1 MTSHFKDFIPKTNH
15 IICTTKHS
23 EDPLNLHL
31 LQLQF
36 LHKLNHQ
43 PIILRRE
50 LLCGDEWLDGVDKC
64 EQGGVGLLELL
75 DEGVAQQVLCRWPV

>member
-1 MTSHFKDFIPKTNH
+1 MIFYSQEYKTN
-15 IICTTKHS
+15 IFPAERS

-31 LQLQF
+31 LQLQV
-36 LHKLNHQ
+36 LHEVNHQ

-50 LLCGDEWLDGVDKC
+50 LLCGDEWLDGVDEG